1 MLEYRA
7 WRSPMSKEKLF
18 ISSHAPFWHN
28 GTSVTTR
35 NYDIML
41 AALPAVIMGLVHYGI
56 SALAVLSLSISTAI
70 IWELLV
76 NLVRKSPTTVGDGN
90 AALIGLL
97 FGMLLPATA
106 PWWLVVTGTFIAVV
120 IGKQIFGGLGCNP
133 FCPPLVALAIIILS
147 WEGVI
152 NFNAALVDYNF
163 LDNMVYPLTSAKIIL
178 KAESGLLDYSALS
191 LFMGQQSGGIG
202 ATFGL
207 GLVVGGLYLILRGH
221 IRWEIVLSFLVGLFV
236 TALLYYGVNPNKF
249 ASPWIHLVTGYSLI
263 GAFFLLPEDSSSPVN
278 LIPMLIYGAG
288 AGFLT
293 ILIRNNGVF
302 VDGTVFAILLLNLAS
317 PVLDK
322 IRPKAVG
329 KGVEHA

>member
-1 MLEYRA
+1 
-7 WRSPMSKEKLF
+7 MSKEKLF

-28 GTSVTTR
+28 GTSVATK

-41 AALPAVIMGLVHYGI
+41 AALPAVVMGLVQYGI
-56 SALAVLSLSISTAI
+56 SALAVLSLSISTAML
-70 IWELLV
+70 WELLI
-76 NLVRKSPTTVGDGN
+76 NLARKSPITVSDGN

-106 PWWLVVTGTFIAVV
+106 PWWLVVIGTFIAVV

-133 FCPPLVALAIIILS
+133 FSPPLVALAIITLS
-147 WEGVI
+147 WEGII
-152 NFNAALVDYNF
+152 NFNAALVNYDF

-178 KAESGLLDYSALS
+178 KAESGLLEYSAS
-191 LFMGQQSGGIG
+191 ALFLGRQSGGIG

-207 GLVVGGLYLILRGH
+207 GLVLGGVYLILRGH

-236 TALLYYGVNPNKF
+236 TALIYYGVNPDKF
-249 ASPWIHLVTGYSLI
+249 ATPWIHLLAGYSLI
-263 GAFFLLPEDSSSPVN
+263 AAFFLLPDDSSSPVN
-278 LIPMLIYGAG
+278 VVPMLIYGAG

-322 IRPKAVG
+322 IRPRAVG

>member
-1 MLEYRA
+1 
-7 WRSPMSKEKLF
+7 MSREKLF

-28 GTSVTTR
+28 GTSVAAK

-41 AALPAVIMGLVHYGI
+41 AALPAVVMGLVQYGI
-56 SALAVLSLSISTAI
+56 SALAVLSLSISTAML
-70 IWELLV
+70 WELLV
-76 NLVRKSPTTVGDGN
+76 NLVRKSRITLDDGN

-106 PWWLVVTGTFIAVV
+106 PWWLVLIGTFVAVV

-133 FCPPLVALAIIILS
+133 FCPPLVALAVVTLS
-147 WEGVI
+147 WEGII
-152 NFNAALVDYNF
+152 NFNAALVDYDF
-163 LDNMVYPLTSAKIIL
+163 LDNMIYPLTAAKIIL
-178 KAESGLLDYSALS
+178 KAGAGLLEFSAPA
-191 LFMGQQSGGIG
+191 LFLGQQSGGIG

-207 GLVVGGLYLILRGH
+207 GLVVGGVYLILRGH

-236 TALLYYGVNPNKF
+236 TALIYHGVNPDKF
-249 ASPWIHLVTGYSLI
+249 ANPWIHLLAGYSLI
-263 GAFFLLPEDSSSPVN
+263 GAFFLLTDDSSSPVN
-278 LIPMLIYGAG
+278 TVPMFIYGAG

-302 VDGTVFAILLLNLAS
+302 VDGAVFAILLLNLAN
-317 PVLDK
+317 PLLDK

>member
-1 MLEYRA
+1 M
-7 WRSPMSKEKLF
+7 PKEKLF

-28 GTSVTTR
+28 GTSVATK

-41 AALPAVIMGLVHYGI
+41 AALPAVVFGLVQYGI
-56 SALAVLSLSISTAI
+56 SALAVLSLSISTAM
-70 IWELLV
+70 IWELLI
-76 NLVRKSPTTVGDGN
+76 NLARKSPFTVGDGN

-106 PWWLVVTGTFIAVV
+106 PWWLVVIGTFIAIV

-133 FCPPLVALAIIILS
+133 FCPPLVALAIITLS
-147 WEGVI
+147 WEGII
-152 NFNAALVDYNF
+152 NFNAALVDYDF
-163 LDNMVYPLTSAKIIL
+163 IENMVYPLTAAKIIL
-178 KAESGLLDYSALS
+178 KAGSGLLEYSAPA
-191 LFMGQQSGGIG
+191 LFLGQQSGGIG

-207 GLVVGGLYLILRGH
+207 GLVVGGVYLILRGH
-221 IRWEIVLSFLVGLFV
+221 VRWEIVLSFLVGLFV
-236 TALLYYGVNPNKF
+236 TALIYHGVNPDKF
-249 ASPWIHLVTGYSLI
+249 AGPWIHLLAGYSLI
-263 GAFFLLPEDSSSPVN
+263 GAFFLLPDDSSSPVN
-278 LIPMLIYGAG
+278 MAPMLIYGAG

-293 ILIRNNGVF
+293 ILVRNNGVF

-317 PVLDK
+317 PLLDK